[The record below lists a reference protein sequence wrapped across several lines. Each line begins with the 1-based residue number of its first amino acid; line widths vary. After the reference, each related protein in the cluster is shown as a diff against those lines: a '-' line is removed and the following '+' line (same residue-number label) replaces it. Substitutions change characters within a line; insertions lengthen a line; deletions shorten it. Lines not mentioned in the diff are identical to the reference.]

1 MLQPI
6 LLFCKRI
13 ENPYKIL
20 QRSGNINSYVD
31 LRNRKTTLDEDIYVR
46 AAVLAR
52 GLVDVGNDVKI
63 FILFSTPVNIM
74 TDIAQK
80 LSRGSIELKS
90 TWFFFLFYRHGKTL
104 CINCRVFNI
113 ANKHWYYYIWSNL
126 YSLKIYRF

>member
-6 LLFCKRI
+6 LLFRKRI

-31 LRNRKTTLDEDIYVR
+31 LRNRKTTLDEDIYVH

-90 TWFFFLFYRHGKTL
+90 TWFFFFVLQVWENVVYQL
-104 CINCRVFNI
+104 
-113 ANKHWYYYIWSNL
+113 S
-126 YSLKIYRF
+126 RFLISQTSIGIIIFGQTYTH